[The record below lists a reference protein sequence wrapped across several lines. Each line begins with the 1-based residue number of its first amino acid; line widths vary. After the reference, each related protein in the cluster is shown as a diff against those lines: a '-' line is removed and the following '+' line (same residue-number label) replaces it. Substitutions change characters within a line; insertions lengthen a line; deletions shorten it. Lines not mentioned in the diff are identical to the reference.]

1 MQTEERAIPTCPA
14 CHIGCQ
20 LTSWQCGRGK
30 RICETWQ
37 ETGKLPERG
46 PRGPKGG
53 AGKPGGAQGGPQ
65 GKPGEPQGN
74 ATPQQR
80 IVKGIT
86 FLPRAMKRCSGQS
99 VADSVLTALSQRG
112 GVASTTLL
120 VMETAMLGTKLQQGI
135 DEAVAAGHATTEQAD
150 GTTYVHLTE
159 AGKTRVAEAREELK
173 AANATFFEC
182 LSAEEQEQLAALLEK
197 ALQANKPQNMRR

>member
-1 MQTEERAIPTCPA
+1 MQTEERAVPTCPA

-30 RICETWQ
+30 RICEAWQ
-37 ETGKLPERG
+37 ETGELPQRG
-46 PRGPKGG
+46 PRGPKGA
-53 AGKPGGAQGGPQ
+53 AGKPGGPQGGP
-65 GKPGEPQGN
+65 GAPQGN

-80 IVKGIT
+80 IVKGVT

-99 VADSVLTALSQRG
+99 VADGILTALAQRG

-120 VMETAMLGTKLQQGI
+120 VMETAMLGDKLQQGI

-150 GTTYVHLTE
+150 GSTYVQLTD
-159 AGKTRVAEAREELK
+159 AGKERVAQAREELK
-173 AANATFFEC
+173 AANASFFDC
-182 LSAEEQEQLAALLEK
+182 LSAEEQEQLAGLLEK
-197 ALQANKPQNMRR
+197 ALQAHKPQRMQH

>member
-30 RICETWQ
+30 RICEAWRQ
-37 ETGKLPERG
+37 TGELPQRG
-46 PRGPKGG
+46 PRGPKG
-53 AGKPGGAQGGPQ
+53 AASKPGGPQ
-65 GKPGEPQGN
+65 GGPQGN

-120 VMETAMLGTKLQQGI
+120 VMETAMLGAKLQQGI
-135 DEAVAAGHATTEQAD
+135 DEAVAAGHATTEQTD
-150 GTTYVHLTE
+150 GGTYVHLTE
-159 AGKTRVAEAREELK
+159 AGKERVAQAREELK
-173 AANATFFEC
+173 AANATFFDC
-182 LSAEEQEQLAALLEK
+182 LSAEEQEQLASLLEK
-197 ALQANKPQNMRR
+197 ALQANKPPHLQR

>member
-1 MQTEERAIPTCPA
+1 MQTEERAVPTCPA

-30 RICETWQ
+30 RICEAWL
-37 ETGKLPERG
+37 ETGKLPQRG
-46 PRGPKGG
+46 PRGPQG
-53 AGKPGGAQGGPQ
+53 AAGASGATPPGG
-65 GKPGEPQGN
+65 PGAPQGN

-99 VADSVLTALSQRG
+99 AADSILTALAQRG

-120 VMETAMLGTKLQQGI
+120 VMETALLGDKLQQGI

-150 GTTYVHLTE
+150 GSTYVQLTE
-159 AGKTRVAEAREELK
+159 AGKERVAQAREELK
-173 AANATFFEC
+173 AANATFFDC
-182 LSAEEQEQLAALLEK
+182 LSAEEQEQLAGLLEK
-197 ALQANKPQNMRR
+197 ALQAHKPPHLQR